1 MISISKL
8 KYLTNFDITLQL
20 IFLSLFSEGLG
31 NYLFG
36 ITLFTNVSTLIVYL
50 ILIHQLYTRTIF
62 ISKKLMFLLLVIF
75 AHTFIFNYYSISFL
89 SSIKQFIGLAIF
101 STSIFGFVNY
111 YKNRLLD
118 ILKGYYN
125 FVFIATLIVIIQDI
139 FFVFLGISIV
149 PQNIISGYLLAL
161 HSNSFTPEILGFL
174 PRGISLWTEP
184 AHFAVIVLPGVYL
197 ALLVMSNKSKDFK
210 LIDKKK
216 AIVIL
221 LGFVLSF
228 SLVGYIGLL
237 LSIIAIFFKNI
248 RKSLFTN
255 FIFISLFL
263 LLFYFIIGTSVGSK
277 VTSLINIQNDV
288 QGYEY
293 TSSDLTGFAIVSNI
307 LIMKESLTKSYF
319 LGSGINS
326 HKEIYSKY
334 IYNYFSEAQVILELN
349 KDDASSLFIRL
360 TSEFGIPGIFLFLYF
375 LVKFRIR
382 KIQNNNLI
390 KSINTLSLVIIFSYS
405 IRNGNYLSVYCIL
418 FLSIYYTSFKNN
430 SLFIKNTTS

>member
-1 MISISKL
+1 MILNKKKIFS
-8 KYLTNFDITLQL
+8 NFNITLNL

-75 AHTFIFNYYSISFL
+75 AHTFIFNYYNISFL

-101 STSIFGFVNY
+101 SISIFGFVNY

-139 FFVFLGISIV
+139 FFVFFGISIV
-149 PQNIISGYLLAL
+149 PQNIISGHLLAL

-174 PRGISLWTEP
+174 PRGIGLWTEP

-248 RKSLFTN
+248 RKNLFTN

-418 FLSIYYTSFKNN
+418 FLSFYYISFKNN
-430 SLFIKNTTS
+430 SLLIKNTTTS